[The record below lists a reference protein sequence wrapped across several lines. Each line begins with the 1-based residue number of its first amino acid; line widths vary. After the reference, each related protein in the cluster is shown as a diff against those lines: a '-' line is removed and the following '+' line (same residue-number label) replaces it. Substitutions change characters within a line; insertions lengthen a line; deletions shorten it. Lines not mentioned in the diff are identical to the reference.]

1 MRQREATLADSEAE
15 LEAELASQKERVTG
29 LESTLMHLQNDYDA
43 LNEVVLENANRLE
56 KMSSMIQQL
65 TARLESVSSNDVAP
79 RKLEDEKPPHY

>member
-1 MRQREATLADSEAE
+1 MAESEAE
-15 LEAELASQKERVTG
+15 FEAELAKQKQRVTE

-56 KMSSMIQQL
+56 QMSASIQRL
-65 TARLESVSSNDVAP
+65 TARLESASSDPAP

>member
-1 MRQREATLADSEAE
+1 MRQRESTLADSEAE

>member
-79 RKLEDEKPPHY
+79 RKIEDEKPPHY

>member
-1 MRQREATLADSEAE
+1 MSEFETELSLHKQRITE
-15 LEAELASQKERVTG
+15 

-56 KMSSMIQQL
+56 KMSAMIQQL
-65 TARLESVSSNDVAP
+65 TARIESASGDTAP

>member
-56 KMSSMIQQL
+56 KMSSMIQLL

>member
-1 MRQREATLADSEAE
+1 MADSEAE

>member
-1 MRQREATLADSEAE
+1 MESEIDLA
-15 LEAELASQKERVTG
+15 AELASQKERVTG

-56 KMSSMIQQL
+56 KMSSLIQQL
-65 TARLESVSSNDVAP
+65 TARLEAASTDTAP

>member
-29 LESTLMHLQNDYDA
+29 LESMLMHLQNDYDA